1 MTDNKKRKVRSLK
14 AVKAKYLE
22 SHPKIREWI
31 EFTIDDEPDAKEFR
45 IHAPIFQSNEEKKA
59 FAKAQESDDQ
69 FDLAK
74 ALLGAQWDD
83 FIEAGGQI
91 SLLSS
96 CSPTRPM
103 KCMRR
108 TARETLQRFRAP

>member
-31 EFTIDDEPDAKEFR
+31 EFTIDDEPDAKKFR
-45 IHAPIFQSNEEKKA
+45 IHSPLFQTNEEKKA

-74 ALLGAQWDD
+74 ALLGASGM
-83 FIEAGGQI
+83 IHRAGGQI
-91 SLLSS
+91 SLLFLLLDDAADEVHETDSEGN
-96 CSPTRPM
+96 PT
-103 KCMRR
+103 
-108 TARETLQRFRAP
+108 TL

>member
-45 IHAPIFQSNEEKKA
+45 IPAAIFQSYEE
-59 FAKAQESDDQ
+59 
-69 FDLAK
+69 
-74 ALLGAQWDD
+74 
-83 FIEAGGQI
+83 
-91 SLLSS
+91 
-96 CSPTRPM
+96 M
-103 KCMRR
+103 
-108 TARETLQRFRAP
+108 

>member
-31 EFTIDDEPDAKEFR
+31 EFTIDDEPDAKKFR
-45 IHAPIFQSNEEKKA
+45 IHSPLFQTNEEKKA

-69 FDLAK
+69 F
-74 ALLGAQWDD
+74 GM
-83 FIEAGGQI
+83 I
-91 SLLSS
+91 SSRPADRSVCFSS
-96 CSPTRPM
+96 CSTTRPM

-108 TARETLQRFRAP
+108 TVRETLQRFRAP

>member
-31 EFTIDDEPDAKEFR
+31 EFTIDDEPDAKKFR
-45 IHAPIFQSNEEKKA
+45 IHSPLFQTNEEKKA

-74 ALLGAQWDD
+74 ALLGAQWM
-83 FIEAGGQI
+83 I
-91 SLLSS
+91 SSRPADRSVCFSS
-96 CSPTRPM
+96 CSTTRPM

-108 TARETLQRFRAP
+108 TVRETLQRFRAP